1 MRGGQWQTLYLA
13 RGLRER
19 GESVRVLARGEF
31 YAAAVAQR
39 FEVSPAG
46 VPGMWRWSRWADIV
60 HAQDARSHTLAAVVS
75 RCPLVASRRVAF
87 PIGRDAASRWKYRR
101 ARRLIAISRHVAT
114 ALGAAGVPQDR
125 IAIVPDGV
133 PAPESPV
140 AAFSARPLQFLAL
153 PTGDPMKG
161 DDLVQGAAALGGF
174 GVTWTEHLVDDLR
187 RARVFIY
194 VSRSEGLG
202 SAALLAMANGTAVI
216 ASNEGGLKEIVE
228 HEQTGLLV
236 ENNPDAIAAAMSRL
250 AADQDLAQSLAASGA
265 ERVRRHFSVDRM
277 VAGTIE
283 VYRSVLG

>member
-1 MRGGQWQTLYLA
+1 
-13 RGLRER
+13 
-19 GESVRVLARGEF
+19 
-31 YAAAVAQR
+31 
-39 FEVSPAG
+39 
-46 VPGMWRWSRWADIV
+46 
-60 HAQDARSHTLAAVVS
+60 
-75 RCPLVASRRVAF
+75 
-87 PIGRDAASRWKYRR
+87 
-101 ARRLIAISRHVAT
+101 
-114 ALGAAGVPQDR
+114 
-125 IAIVPDGV
+125 
-133 PAPESPV
+133 
-140 AAFSARPLQFLAL
+140 
-153 PTGDPMKG
+153 MKG